1 MLVEAVSISL
11 GRRQSGV
18 EAKIIIHRVMD
29 GSHFPVQVTAGALIG
44 VASSVLLVASPRVA
58 DGGSLGGGAEY
69 SCGADT
75 EAMCGVAAA
84 RPVGALL
91 AMAC

>member
-1 MLVEAVSISL
+1 MVLVEAVSISL

-58 DGGSLGGGAEY
+58 DGGSLGGG
-69 SCGADT
+69 G
-75 EAMCGVAAA
+75 
-84 RPVGALL
+84 RVGEFVTTVGRLL
-91 AMAC
+91 VRAPLSRK